1 MRKFRLPAWLKRLD
15 LWIALGL
22 LLANLLA
29 WVTTAP
35 AAGLPEVEPRL
46 DPQIAKIREDLW
58 SGTHKGESFSIVIT
72 GQMAAEAIAW
82 FLERHP
88 EVLFSHPQ
96 VEIDPAGIT
105 GRGLVHLLGL
115 RTPVYGRASL
125 RLENGKPVVRLL
137 ELGVAGAAL
146 PPAIVSS
153 LQAQVSGILNQSQ
166 NLPVE
171 LSRLEM
177 GQGTITVE
185 GKYK

>member
-1 MRKFRLPAWLKRLD
+1 MRKLHLPAWLKNLN

-29 WVTTAP
+29 WASAAP
-35 AAGLPEVEPRL
+35 AAALPQVEPRL
-46 DPQIAKIREDLW
+46 DPQIVKIREDLW
-58 SGTHKGESFSIVIT
+58 SGTHRGEPFSIVIT
-72 GQMAAEAIAW
+72 EQMAAEAIAW
-82 FLERHP
+82 FLARHP
-88 EVLFSHPQ
+88 EVPFSHPQ

-125 RLENGKPVVRLL
+125 SLEDGKPVVRLI

-146 PPAIVSS
+146 PPAIFSS
-153 LQAQVSGILNQSQ
+153 LQAQVSGILNQAQ

-177 GQGTITVE
+177 GEGTITVE
-185 GKYK
+185 GVYK